1 MRLQSS
7 ISALFLSFIVVS
19 GLVIPPLKPA
29 VSEIFHNRSS
39 SRYLTIVFA
48 TSLSSCI
55 NIVSGVMKKKEILM
69 ESISKAAHQRIME

>member
-39 SRYLTIVFA
+39 SRYLTIVS